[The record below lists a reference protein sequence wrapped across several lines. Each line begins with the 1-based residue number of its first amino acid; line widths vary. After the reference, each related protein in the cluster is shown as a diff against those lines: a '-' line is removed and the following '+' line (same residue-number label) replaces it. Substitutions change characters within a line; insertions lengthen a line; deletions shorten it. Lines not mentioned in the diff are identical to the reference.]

1 MAAQNG
7 IGTNAA
13 MYGGNQNVV
22 LTSPGY
28 HSDMQVLMEN
38 MEKLSTTLHRN
49 RQEWLQVQD
58 GLARVE
64 RLQVSVKIA
73 VFADKIFLNRTNA
86 YILFVCRVEWLGMVN
101 YRRSPMVTHVRG
113 ILNSQ
118 HQRIRSVVIGWFE
131 FDTLIPYLS

>member
-7 IGTNAA
+7 IGANAA

-64 RLQVSVKIA
+64 RLQVSLQIA
-73 VFADKIFLNRTNA
+73 VYADNIFMNRTNA
-86 YILFVCRVEWLGMVN
+86 YAIVDV
-101 YRRSPMVTHVRG
+101 
-113 ILNSQ
+113 
-118 HQRIRSVVIGWFE
+118 
-131 FDTLIPYLS
+131 